1 MRHIHL
7 VDTTLRDGEQAP
19 GVVFSPLQRI
29 ELARQL
35 AACGVPEIESGIPAM
50 GAAEQAALR
59 ELNYCGLRVRLTAW
73 CRATEEDLE
82 ASRACGFRAV
92 HISLPSSPILLG
104 ALKHDEAW
112 VFQTLEKLLPRAERL
127 FDFVSVGAQDASRTN
142 TSTLI
147 RIAETVKKL
156 GGARF
161 RLADSVGCWN
171 PLAVRNVIRQVCAA
185 VPELRIGV
193 HMHNDLGMATANSLV
208 AMQSGATDVDVTV
221 NGLGE
226 RAGNAPLE
234 QVAMAL
240 RTLPEFDHGL
250 RTEGLYSLCNQV
262 ARCAGRDI
270 PPTQPVTG
278 SDVFRHE
285 SGIHVHALL
294 NDRRSY
300 EPFPAATVGRSP
312 ELNVTAGKHSGT
324 ASLTHLMKQSGV
336 NLKKEEAG
344 ELLALVRARSEQLGR
359 GLSAEELQTL
369 YEKGRDAKC
378 VKKQKAGTRI
388 TVKPAEAA
396 GLPR

>member
-1 MRHIHL
+1 MRTVHL

-82 ASRACGFRAV
+82 AARACGFRSI

-104 ALKHDEAW
+104 ALGRDEAW
-112 VFQTLEKLLPRAERL
+112 VFQCLEELLPNLGKWA
-127 FDFVSVGAQDASRTN
+127 DFISVGAQDASRTN
-142 TSTLI
+142 TSMLI
-147 RIAETVKKL
+147 RIAETVKRL

-171 PLAVRNVIRQVCAA
+171 PLTVSKVVRQIRAA
-185 VPELRIGV
+185 VPGLRLGV

-208 AMQSGATDVDVTV
+208 AVQSGATDVDVTV

-234 QVAMAL
+234 QMVMAL

-250 RTEGLYSLCNQV
+250 RAEGLYALCCNV
-262 ARCAGRDI
+262 ARCAGREI
-270 PPTQPVTG
+270 PPMQPVIG

-294 NDRRSY
+294 KDRRSY
-300 EPFPAATVGRSP
+300 EPFAAATVGRSP
-312 ELNVTAGKHSGT
+312 DLNVAAGKHSGT
-324 ASLTHLMKQSGV
+324 ASLTYLLKQSGV
-336 NLKKEEAG
+336 NLKKEEADK
-344 ELLALVRARSEQLGR
+344 LLTRVRARSEQLGR
-359 GLSAEELQTL
+359 GLSAEELKML
-369 YEKGRDAKC
+369 YEKGRGSTC
-378 VKKQKAGTRI
+378 VKT
-388 TVKPAEAA
+388 
-396 GLPR
+396 

>member
-1 MRHIHL
+1 LTGEEHSMRRVHI

-59 ELNYCGLRVRLTAW
+59 ELNLCGLRVRLTAW

-82 ASRACGFRAV
+82 AARTCGFRSV

-104 ALKHDEAW
+104 ALGRDENW
-112 VFQTLEKLLPRAERL
+112 VFQWLEKFLPML
-127 FDFVSVGAQDASRTN
+127 GKKSVPSCNDFISVGAQDASRTN
-142 TSTLI
+142 TSMLI
-147 RIAETVKKL
+147 RMAETVKKL
-156 GGARF
+156 GGDRF

-171 PLAVRNVIRQVCAA
+171 PLAVSKVVQQIRAA
-185 VPELRIGV
+185 VPGLRLGV
-193 HMHNDLGMATANSLV
+193 HMHNDLGMATANSIV
-208 AMQSGATDVDVTV
+208 AIQSGATDVDVTV

-226 RAGNAPLE
+226 RAGNAPFE

-250 RTEGLYSLCNQV
+250 RTEGLYALCCNV
-262 ARCAGRDI
+262 ARCAGREI
-270 PPTQPVTG
+270 PPTQPITG
-278 SDVFRHE
+278 SEVFRHE

-294 NDRRSY
+294 KDRRSY
-300 EPFPAATVGRSP
+300 EPFSSAAVGRSA
-312 ELNVTAGKHSGT
+312 ELNVAAGKHSGT
-324 ASLTHLMKQSGV
+324 ASLMYLLKQSGV

-344 ELLALVRARSEQLGR
+344 ALLSLVRARSEQLGR

-369 YEKGRDAKC
+369 YEKGRGAKC
-378 VKKQKAGTRI
+378 VKK
-388 TVKPAEAA
+388 
-396 GLPR
+396 

>member
-1 MRHIHL
+1 MRTIHL

-50 GAAEQAALR
+50 GEAEQAALR

-73 CRATEEDLE
+73 CRATEEDLD
-82 ASRACGFRAV
+82 AARACGFRAV
-92 HISLPSSPILLG
+92 HVSLPSSPILLG
-104 ALKHDEAW
+104 TLKHDEEW
-112 VFQTLEKLLPRAERL
+112 VFKTLEKLLPKAARR
-127 FDFVSVGAQDASRTN
+127 FDFVSAGAQDASRTN
-142 TSTLI
+142 TSMLI
-147 RIAETVKKL
+147 RMAETVKKC

-161 RLADSVGCWN
+161 RLADSVGFWN
-171 PLAVRNVIRQVCAA
+171 PLAVSKVVRQIHSA
-185 VPELRIGV
+185 VPALRIGV
-193 HMHNDLGMATANSLV
+193 HMHNDLGMATANSIAAV
-208 AMQSGATDVDVTV
+208 QSGATDVDVTV

-234 QVAMAL
+234 QVVMAL

-250 RTEGLYSLCNQV
+250 RTEGLYALCCNA
-262 ARCAGRDI
+262 ARCAGREI
-270 PPTQPVTG
+270 PPAQPVTG
-278 SDVFRHE
+278 SEVFRHE

-300 EPFPAATVGRSP
+300 EPFSATAVGRSP

-324 ASLTHLMKQSGV
+324 ASLTYLLKQNGV
-336 NLKKEEAG
+336 NLNKEEAR
-344 ELLALVRARSEQLGR
+344 ELLTLVRARSEQLGR

-369 YEKGRDAKC
+369 YEKGRGSKCAK
-378 VKKQKAGTRI
+378 K
-388 TVKPAEAA
+388 
-396 GLPR
+396 

>member
-1 MRHIHL
+1 MRTVHL

-50 GAAEQAALR
+50 GEAEQAALR
-59 ELNYCGLRVRLTAW
+59 ELNYCGLKVRLTAW
-73 CRATEEDLE
+73 CRATVEDLD
-82 ASRACGFRAV
+82 AARTCGFRAV
-92 HISLPSSPILLG
+92 HLSLPSSPVLLG
-104 ALKHDEAW
+104 TLHRDEAW
-112 VFQTLEKLLPRAERL
+112 VFKTLEHLLPHAVRR

-142 TSTLI
+142 TSMLVKM
-147 RIAETVKKL
+147 AETVKKR

-171 PLAVRNVIRQVCAA
+171 PLAVSKVIRQIRSV
-185 VPELRIGV
+185 VPTLRLGV

-208 AMQSGATDVDVTV
+208 AIQSGATDVDVTV

-250 RTEGLYSLCNQV
+250 RTEGLFALCQNV

-270 PPTQPVTG
+270 PPAQPITG
-278 SDVFRHE
+278 SEVFRHE

-294 NDRRSY
+294 KNRRSY
-300 EPFPAATVGRSP
+300 EPFSASAVGRSP
-312 ELNVTAGKHSGT
+312 DLNVTAGKHSGA
-324 ASLTHLMKQSGV
+324 ASLIYLLKQSGV
-336 NLKKEEAG
+336 NLKKDEAG
-344 ELLALVRARSEQLGR
+344 ELLPLVRARSEQLGR
-359 GLSAEELQTL
+359 GLSSAELTAIL
-369 YEKGRDAKC
+369 NI
-378 VKKQKAGTRI
+378 QKRGSND
-388 TVKPAEAA
+388 
-396 GLPR
+396 

>member
-1 MRHIHL
+1 

-73 CRATEEDLE
+73 CRATEEDLD
-82 ASRACGFRAV
+82 AARACGFRSV
-92 HISLPSSPILLG
+92 HISSPILLDAMG
-104 ALKHDEAW
+104 RDEAW
-112 VFQTLEKLLPRAERL
+112 VFQTLEKLFPMFGKS
-127 FDFVSVGAQDASRTN
+127 FDFISVGAQDASRTN
-142 TSTLI
+142 TSMLI
-147 RIAETVKKL
+147 RMAETVKKL

-171 PLAVRNVIRQVCAA
+171 PLAVSKVVRQIRAA
-185 VPELRIGV
+185 VPALRLGV

-208 AMQSGATDVDVTV
+208 AVQSGATDVDVTV

-250 RTEGLYSLCNQV
+250 RTEGLYALCNSV
-262 ARCAGRDI
+262 ARCAGREI
-270 PPTQPVTG
+270 PPAQPITG

-294 NDRRSY
+294 NNRRSY
-300 EPFPAATVGRSP
+300 EPFSAAAVGRP
-312 ELNVTAGKHSGT
+312 PDLNVTVGKHSGT
-324 ASLTHLMKQSGV
+324 ASLTYLMKQGGV
-336 NLKKEEAG
+336 SLRKNEAE
-344 ELLALVRARSEQLGR
+344 ELLTLVRARSEQLGR
-359 GLSAEELQTL
+359 GLSSEELQVL
-369 YEKGRDAKC
+369 YEKGRGTQC
-378 VKKQKAGTRI
+378 VKN
-388 TVKPAEAA
+388 
-396 GLPR
+396 